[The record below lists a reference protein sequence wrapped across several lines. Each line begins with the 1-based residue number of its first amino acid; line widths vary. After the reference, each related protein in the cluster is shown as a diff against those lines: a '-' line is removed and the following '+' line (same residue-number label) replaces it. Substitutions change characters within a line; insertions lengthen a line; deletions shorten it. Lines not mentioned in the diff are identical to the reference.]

1 MRGRR
6 RRGRADPGR
15 VPRLAVLRPTG
26 ACRSPSAPRSGI
38 ATYPED
44 GRSATDLLAVADR
57 GLYDAKAAG
66 GNRVGPDP
74 EAVAEVDADADV
86 EAPIE
91 LGAHRRRIG
100 EPLARP
106 TPVGEPLEAPVQSS
120 GA

>member
-1 MRGRR
+1 
-6 RRGRADPGR
+6 
-15 VPRLAVLRPTG
+15 VPFPIG
-26 ACRSPSAPRSGI
+26 ASIGI

-57 GLYDAKAAG
+57 GLYNAKAAG
-66 GNRVGPDP
+66 GNRVGPDRD
-74 EAVAEVDADADV
+74 AAAAAGVDDEI

-91 LGAHRRRIG
+91 LGAHRRRTG

-106 TPVGEPLEAPVQSS
+106 LPAPEPMEAPVQSS

>member
-1 MRGRR
+1 M
-6 RRGRADPGR
+6 AFPI
-15 VPRLAVLRPTG
+15 G
-26 ACRSPSAPRSGI
+26 ASIGI

-57 GLYDAKAAG
+57 GLYHAKAAG
-66 GNRVGPDP
+66 GTRVGPDP
-74 EAVAEVDADADV
+74 EADPEAGLDAEV

-106 TPVGEPLEAPVQSS
+106 SPVDVPLEAPVQSS